1 MECGAL
7 LIVFPSIWLLI
18 CKFHIRQSWRN
29 HRNKELKGDSPLHI
43 DVKNRLRRVEE
54 RLIHTTSLHEA
65 RAIIGDEAEV
75 LEEVKQQ
82 GHTAVMEKGLNHLN
96 HYLLGYCAWRAY
108 GAAGPIMGVKLLPKF

>member
-1 MECGAL
+1 MEE
-7 LIVFPSIWLLI
+7 
-18 CKFHIRQSWRN
+18 H
-29 HRNKELKGDSPLHI
+29 
-43 DVKNRLRRVEE
+43 
-54 RLIHTTSLHEA
+54 LIHTTSLHEA
-65 RAIIGDEAEV
+65 QAIIGDEAEV